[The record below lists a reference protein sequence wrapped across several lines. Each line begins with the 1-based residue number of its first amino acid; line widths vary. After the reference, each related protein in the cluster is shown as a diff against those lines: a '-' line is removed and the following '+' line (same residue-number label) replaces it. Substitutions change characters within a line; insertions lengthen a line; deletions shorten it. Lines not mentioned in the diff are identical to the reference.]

1 MDPLSSARRGTTT
14 PASPEPPA
22 PSTRS
27 TVRVAPPSTPVI
39 ERSRL
44 SAEQTRYLQVA
55 LGVSGEPC
63 KQPGAPATSAQPP
76 AAPRPGTPSKE
87 PLALGRNLAAAGL
100 AGPIVRDAYQKATA
114 QAFAGAPG
122 SRAQAER
129 MVTARG
135 MERLSVRAV
144 SVGISAYSSYRSAQ
158 AHLERG
164 DRARAAAEM
173 IPAALT
179 VGMNAGMVVR
189 DTVKYG
195 NPLGA
200 MAGPAR
206 EKTVQK
212 MLQEASKGA
221 TATSAARTSAAAT
234 RVLGAISK
242 GMVHAG
248 TLVDL
253 SQLESDNPELRSEL
267 KRQEEEAKAS
277 GEWGCRKALGG
288 VVNVCGPV
296 KKEGK

>member
-1 MDPLSSARRGTTT
+1 
-14 PASPEPPA
+14 
-22 PSTRS
+22 
-27 TVRVAPPSTPVI
+27 
-39 ERSRL
+39 
-44 SAEQTRYLQVA
+44 
-55 LGVSGEPC
+55 
-63 KQPGAPATSAQPP
+63 
-76 AAPRPGTPSKE
+76 
-87 PLALGRNLAAAGL
+87 
-100 AGPIVRDAYQKATA
+100 VRDAYQKATA

-234 RVLGAISK
+234 RMLGAISK

-267 KRQEEEAKAS
+267 KRQEEEATAS
-277 GEWGCRKALGG
+277 GAWGCRKALGG